1 MLTLFLTIALC
12 STSQVKYI
20 INSDT
25 IIGYS
30 LIENRNIAT
39 IFLEGERDKALL
51 YNCDSTVNVL
61 LEKNVLLNS
70 KIEVQDKTI
79 NTLKEHYDNVTVL
92 AKEADKAN
100 KKNKLQLLIGKI
112 LITLL
117 TIGLIIK

>member
-30 LIENRNIAT
+30 LIENRNIANV
-39 IFLEGERDKALL
+39 FLEGERDKALL
-51 YNCDSTVNVL
+51 DNCDSTVNVL

-79 NTLKEHYDNVTVL
+79 TTLKEHYGNVTAL

-117 TIGLIIK
+117 TIGLIVK